1 MKNFSKKGCAILLAA
16 MLLLGAFSFAG
27 FSEDAVSDL
36 PSDVCTAIVGTDLTF
51 AVRADAVSAVSS
63 RTNNAAVA
71 CGAGELTVLPA
82 ATGDTTIT
90 VSYADGSAEAFD
102 LYVYASQ
109 EEYDYLKT
117 VFQGKV
123 FSVLGDSIS
132 TLEPWDDGGASRY
145 YDVDLAD
152 NCGPDSGLVDE
163 NGMNNGG
170 IPIRRRDTYW
180 GNLQTRF
187 DMTLGN
193 LVSWKGKSVVGWM
206 ENDAQI
212 SRLGKHGTPDVILFY
227 GGSNDIRLS
236 KEINTFR
243 TAYDNVLC
251 KLKANYPNAKILALL
266 PCAPSAYAPYN
277 AAVSEVCAAHAVEF
291 VNLANSGVAVLHPDA
306 DGFSKEVGYILD
318 TLYANHLNNSAQSET
333 PEEPDTS
340 AQPTTRPTTQPQQ
353 QGGGC
358 KYCGG
363 THTGFPGVLIGFF
376 HSILA
381 LFGLKKK

>member
-1 MKNFSKKGCAILLAA
+1 MNTCSRKVCVVLFVLL
-16 MLLLGAFSFAG
+16 LLLGAFSFAASSSNATPG
-27 FSEDAVSDL
+27 L
-36 PSDVCTAIVGTDLTF
+36 PQKSCTAIVGTDLTF

-63 RTNNAAVA
+63 RTNIAAVA

-212 SRLGKHGTPDVILFY
+212 SRLGKHGTPDVIFFY

-251 KLKANYPNAKILALL
+251 KLKANYPNAKTIALL
-266 PCAPSAYAPYN
+266 PCAPVGFAQYSA
-277 AAVSEVCAAHAVEF
+277 AAAEICALREVECVHLAA
-291 VNLANSGVAVLHPDA
+291 SGVTELHPDA
-306 DGFSKEVGYILD
+306 DGFSKEVGCILD
-318 TLYANHLNNSAQSET
+318 TLYANHNSSLADFVEPAT
-333 PEEPDTS
+333 EEPFTEPVVDAPAAPKLS
-340 AQPTTRPTTQPQQ
+340 
-353 QGGGC
+353 
-358 KYCGG
+358 
-363 THTGFPGVLIGFF
+363 FF
-376 HSILA
+376 QRLLQWLRTFFAH
-381 LFGLKKK
+381 LFGR